1 MAFQDLADGADA
13 ASVRSRASGD
23 AGPKAGQDA
32 WAERDAH
39 GEPCAEHHARAEPCA
54 YRDDDDAR
62 SDPSAYPDA
71 TADGYS
77 HGRADSSAY
86 HDACT
91 YCSTYRV
98 AYQVDD
104 VDAYAAADAGPVC
117 VPGSLVLTRA
127 DCDAS
132 ALVLARPHRG
142 PDS

>member
-71 TADGYS
+71 TTDN
-77 HGRADSSAY
+77 R
-86 HDACT
+86 DAST
-91 YCSTYRV
+91 YCSTYRI

-117 VPGSLVLTRA
+117 VPGSLVLARA

>member
-1 MAFQDLADGADA
+1 MAVWVSRRSIHWLILCTGSTPKNHARIIWSRVAPR
-13 ASVRSRASGD
+13 VR
-23 AGPKAGQDA
+23 PT
-32 WAERDAH
+32 AERGAH

-71 TADGYS
+71 TT
-77 HGRADSSAY
+77 DSC
-86 HDACT
+86 DAGT
-91 YCSTYRV
+91 YCSTYRI

-104 VDAYAAADAGPVC
+104 VDAYAAADTGPVC
-117 VPGSLVLTRA
+117 VPGSLVLARA
-127 DCDAS
+127 DYDAS